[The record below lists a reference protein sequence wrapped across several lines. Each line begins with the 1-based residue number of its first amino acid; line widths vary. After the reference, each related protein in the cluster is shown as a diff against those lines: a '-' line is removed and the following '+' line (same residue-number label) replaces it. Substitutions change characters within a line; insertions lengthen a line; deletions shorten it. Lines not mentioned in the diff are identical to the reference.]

1 MDSDEDIDIIQDPK
15 KSLQAGID
23 SGNINIEDNKN
34 NNNQD
39 NDDFNIMVMSA
50 QAQAAQEKHESLLKS
65 IEEKR
70 LKQNLRVPTDDNE
83 VKQRL
88 RALKEPICYF
98 GEDVCYVYLL
108 CHVYLSLR

>member
-1 MDSDEDIDIIQDPK
+1 MDSDEDIDIADPNEA
-15 KSLQAGID
+15 LRAGIQ
-23 SGNINIEDNKN
+23 SGNINEEPDNTA
-34 NNNQD
+34 D
-39 NDDFNIMVMSA
+39 TNDDFNITLMSA

-70 LKQNLRVPTDDNE
+70 LKQNLRVPTEDTE

-98 GEDVCYVYLL
+98 GEDVCVHNLYPLIL
-108 CHVYLSLR
+108 F

>member
-1 MDSDEDIDIIQDPK
+1 MDSDDDIDIQDPNEA
-15 KSLQAGID
+15 LRAGIQ
-23 SGNINIEDNKN
+23 SGNINEEPDNTET
-34 NNNQD
+34 
-39 NDDFNIMVMSA
+39 NDDFNITLMSA

-98 GEDVCYVYLL
+98 GEDVCI
-108 CHVYLSLR
+108 H

>member
-1 MDSDEDIDIIQDPK
+1 MDSDNDIDIENPAEA
-15 KSLQAGID
+15 LQAGIQ
-23 SGNINIEDNKN
+23 SGNINIQSINDE
-34 NNNQD
+34 
-39 NDDFNIMVMSA
+39 DDFNIMVMSA

-98 GEDVCYVYLL
+98 GEDVCSHLFYLYP
-108 CHVYLSLR
+108 CAIHK